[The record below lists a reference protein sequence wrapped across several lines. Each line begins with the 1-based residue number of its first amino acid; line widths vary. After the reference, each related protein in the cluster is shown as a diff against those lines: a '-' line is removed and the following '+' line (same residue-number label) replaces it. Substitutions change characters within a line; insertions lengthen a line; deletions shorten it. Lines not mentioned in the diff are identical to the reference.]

1 MKKNKLLIILITIL
15 FLPFSINAVVRNN
28 YDITKENT
36 NLYINDFSRNNI
48 YIIKNT
54 SSFNVPFIYNNG
66 TLSVDT
72 YFKNG
77 GLLNRYEFLISKSL
91 ENDTYLFNGNNYW
104 TLTSSGDKVYM
115 LIDEDNKIVA
125 SIGKISGKYTAID
138 VQDAVKDPQNVY
150 ISNGHQYDMSQL
162 IDEKTTGEDIV
173 NAITSIDNYKDSSRF
188 IDEDHGHDDED
199 R

>member
-77 GLLNRYEFLISKSL
+77 GLLNILFLL
-91 ENDTYLFNGNNYW
+91 VFYLALSFLYYCI
-104 TLTSSGDKVYM
+104 LP
-115 LIDEDNKIVA
+115 IKI
-125 SIGKISGKYTAID
+125 KLK
-138 VQDAVKDPQNVY
+138 K
-150 ISNGHQYDMSQL
+150 QL
-162 IDEKTTGEDIV
+162 IPFSYILLL
-173 NAITSIDNYKDSSRF
+173 SI
-188 IDEDHGHDDED
+188 
-199 R
+199 

>member
-77 GLLNRYEFLISKSL
+77 GLLNRYEFLISKS
-91 ENDTYLFNGNNYW
+91 
-104 TLTSSGDKVYM
+104 
-115 LIDEDNKIVA
+115 
-125 SIGKISGKYTAID
+125 
-138 VQDAVKDPQNVY
+138 
-150 ISNGHQYDMSQL
+150 
-162 IDEKTTGEDIV
+162 
-173 NAITSIDNYKDSSRF
+173 SSRVWGMPNPNIPHF
-188 IDEDHGHDDED
+188 LRNSYTEI
-199 R
+199 